1 MPFSDAIEQF
11 RRFLR
16 DQGQPGPL
24 VWITPSDLMWSG
36 GALLIR
42 PRAEAADETERVFN
56 EATEHGYG
64 VSLEAIARL
73 EHSLCC
79 FVFAPATPEEA
90 AADFVAPPMTMK
102 VRQDLRS
109 AKQPSRFRWW
119 LREEWLRSAPSCGP
133 ASSLDMTLEVGS
145 HSLPNRA
152 LVALSYCALT
162 DRLQRNPHTRLA
174 SLPTGI

>member
-11 RRFLR
+11 RRFLT
-16 DQGQPGPL
+16 DQGHAGPL

-36 GALLIR
+36 GALLVR
-42 PRAEAADETERVFN
+42 PRAEAADEAERVFN
-56 EATEHGYG
+56 EATKRGYG

-73 EHSLCC
+73 DHSLCC

-109 AKQPSRFRWW
+109 AEQPSRFRWW
-119 LREEWLRSAPSCGP
+119 LARRMASDHTMMRTRQFFGHDLGGRER
-133 ASSLDMTLEVGS
+133 
-145 HSLPNRA
+145 
-152 LVALSYCALT
+152 LT
-162 DRLQRNPHTRLA
+162 TE
-174 SLPTGI
+174 